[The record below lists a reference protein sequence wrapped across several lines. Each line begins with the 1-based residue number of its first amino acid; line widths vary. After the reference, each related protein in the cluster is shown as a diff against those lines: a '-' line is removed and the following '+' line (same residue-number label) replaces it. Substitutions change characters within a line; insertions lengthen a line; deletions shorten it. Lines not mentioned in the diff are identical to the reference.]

1 MKKQSVVVECPIDTS
16 INVLKG
22 KCKAGIVL
30 KINEGLT
37 RFGEI
42 KKGISISTKLLA
54 IQLSEL
60 EEDGILIKETKANN
74 PLQTSYHLTEDGK
87 GLCLI
92 IRQMQEWGN
101 RYKLFNHQL
110 PDHGAIKP
118 EELAISH

>member
-30 KINEGLT
+30 KISEGLT
-37 RFGEI
+37 RFGQI

-54 IQLSEL
+54 IQLGEL
-60 EEDGILIKETKANN
+60 EEDGILIKETNDNN

-87 GLCLI
+87 GLCHI
-92 IRQMQEWGN
+92 IEQMQDWGN
-101 RYKLFNHQL
+101 RYKLFNHPF
-110 PDHGAIKP
+110 PDRGAIKS
-118 EELAISH
+118 EELVTSH